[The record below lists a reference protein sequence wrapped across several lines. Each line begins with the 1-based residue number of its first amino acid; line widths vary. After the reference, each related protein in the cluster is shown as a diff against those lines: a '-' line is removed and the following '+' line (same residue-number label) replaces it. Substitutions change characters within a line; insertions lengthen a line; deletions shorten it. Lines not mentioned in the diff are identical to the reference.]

1 MVEVCFNSGI
11 TREGDGTV
19 GGRGMTA
26 TGDSFIPYNTAVP
39 SGPYGDPF
47 GTAGS
52 QAALPHTQPFQRG
65 GTYDNEGHK
74 SMRHGHS
81 TGLEREIDHQYA
93 PLVHLCMCGEDHVTT
108 SLSSAKFQLHRRQ
121 GLSSPYDRFFGQAWL

>member
-26 TGDSFIPYNTAVP
+26 IGDAFIPYNTAVP

-52 QAALPHTQPFQRG
+52 QAGLPHAQPFQRG
-65 GTYDNEGHK
+65 GTYDNEG
-74 SMRHGHS
+74 RPQVDAC
-81 TGLEREIDHQYA
+81 R
-93 PLVHLCMCGEDHVTT
+93 
-108 SLSSAKFQLHRRQ
+108 
-121 GLSSPYDRFFGQAWL
+121 GLSWRERCPKK